1 MQGCGERDS
10 KNVGTNLFVTLLKHA
25 YHLTRTQVLACCSW
39 YSGTP
44 QRGHAQHAG
53 KIQTILLVLAYFCGA
68 FKLSGC
74 VCRLHTVHDEEKPF
88 ELEMAWICDDS
99 KKQFVKVPADLL
111 AEADKAAKDA
121 LNSDM

>member
-1 MQGCGERDS
+1 MPGKLQT
-10 KNVGTNLFVTLLKHA
+10 VLF
-25 YHLTRTQVLACCSW
+25 
-39 YSGTP
+39 
-44 QRGHAQHAG
+44 
-53 KIQTILLVLAYFCGA
+53 VLAYLCGA
-68 FKLSGC
+68 ITLFGC

>member
-1 MQGCGERDS
+1 MYVS
-10 KNVGTNLFVTLLKHA
+10 
-25 YHLTRTQVLACCSW
+25 
-39 YSGTP
+39 
-44 QRGHAQHAG
+44 
-53 KIQTILLVLAYFCGA
+53 AYFCCA
-68 FKLSGC
+68 IKMSGC